1 MIKNSNTTD
10 DGRFLNLEE
19 YREVSAE
26 DWARYRIEMS
36 RRTIAKLLAQ
46 VELGTEYSS
55 RLADILVN
63 ALNEIEALAEDAHAE
78 G

>member
-1 MIKNSNTTD
+1 MIKNNNATD
-10 DGRFLNLEE
+10 DGRFLSLEE

-46 VELGTEYSS
+46 VELGTEYGS

-63 ALNEIEALAEDAHAE
+63 ALNDIEALAEDAHAE

>member
-1 MIKNSNTTD
+1 MIKNNNATD
-10 DGRFLNLEE
+10 DGRFLSLEE

-46 VELGTEYSS
+46 VELGTEYGS

>member
-1 MIKNSNTTD
+1 MIKNNNATD
-10 DGRFLNLEE
+10 DGRFLSLEE

-36 RRTIAKLLAQ
+36 IRTIAKLLAQ
-46 VELGTEYSS
+46 VELGTEYGS

-63 ALNEIEALAEDAHAE
+63 ALNDIEALAEDAHAE

>member
-1 MIKNSNTTD
+1 MIKNNNATD
-10 DGRFLNLEE
+10 DGRFLSLED

-46 VELGTEYSS
+46 VELGTEYGS

-63 ALNEIEALAEDAHAE
+63 SLNEIEALAEDAHAE

>member
-26 DWARYRIEMS
+26 DWVRYRIEMS
-36 RRTIAKLLAQ
+36 RRTIAKLSAQ
-46 VELGTEYSS
+46 VELGTEYGS

>member
-1 MIKNSNTTD
+1 MIKNNDTTD
-10 DGRFLNLEE
+10 DGSRLSTEE
-19 YREVSAE
+19 YREITAE

-46 VELGTEYSS
+46 VEIGTEYGS

-63 ALNEIEALAEDAHAE
+63 TLNEIEALAEDAHAE
-78 G
+78 D